1 MYLVGHDN
9 IIYYNIINI
18 YYIYIYIY
26 ICIYIYH
33 KPWLVSVTWCKR
45 NNNSKI
51 TKKTL
56 NQFTKNE
63 ITQVTHT

>member
-18 YYIYIYIY
+18 YYIY

-56 NQFTKNE
+56 NQFTINE